1 MDTGLKGKKALIS
14 GGGTGIGFAIA
25 KKLADEAVDVAIVN
39 RNDYPSSTTELKS
52 RGVRVIGI
60 CADVSKEE
68 EVVRMVRE
76 AIEGLGGL
84 DLYVNNVAAHWDEA
98 ALKVTVE
105 GWNNTVASNLS
116 ACVFGCREV
125 GRHFVKQ
132 RSGSILIIGSTAT
145 FTLYPGEISY
155 RVTKTALVPYMEGL
169 SAELAPF
176 NIRVN
181 MITPGLFITRMT
193 ENLAF
198 QGETLKRVLA
208 EIPFHR
214 PGDAYKEL
222 APAAALLLSDK
233 LSSYTTGANLVV
245 DGGIKMRVLRWRTEQ
260 ELVSMNQPDA

>member
-14 GGGTGIGFAIA
+14 GGGIGIGFAIA
-25 KKLADEAVDVAIVN
+25 KQLADEGVHVAIAN
-39 RNDYPSSTTELKS
+39 RGDYPESMIELKS
-52 RGVRVIGI
+52 RGVSVVGI
-60 CADVSKEE
+60 RADVSKEE

-76 AIEGLGGL
+76 AIQRLDGL
-84 DLYVNNVAAHWDEA
+84 DMYVNNVAGHWDEPVM
-98 ALKVTVE
+98 KVTSN
-105 GWNNTVASNLS
+105 GWNNTVATNLS
-116 ACVFGCREV
+116 ACVFGCREA
-125 GRHFVKQ
+125 GRHFIKQ

-193 ENLAF
+193 EGLDF
-198 QGETLKRVLA
+198 RGETLRKVLDA
-208 EIPFHR
+208 IPLHR

-222 APAAALLLSDK
+222 GPAAALLLSDK
-233 LSSYTTGANLVV
+233 LSGYTTGANLVI
-245 DGGIKMRVLRWRTEQ
+245 DGGIKMRVLPWRTE
-260 ELVSMNQPDA
+260 EEMLSMNQPD